1 LKERRI
7 GMNWNIAIADDL
19 ENDRLRLERDVRKW
33 FDDQEESVSVL
44 CCPDGESL
52 LGQTTRGT
60 FHLAFLDIQMGPD
73 RMDGIELARRIR
85 EIDSQLLVV
94 FLTTSKEYAFDAF
107 PIHPFDYLIKPYN
120 EKTLDRVLTE
130 AMRVLSDKEPEI
142 TVRIARADY
151 RIPMGKIISALS
163 QGHTVEIRTTDG
175 ELLKS
180 SMTFAEIEAQL
191 TADPRFL
198 TCNRGILVNMDHVLS
213 LTEDSMQMSDGKMY
227 PMRTR
232 GRAELITAFS
242 QYQISRMKRG
252 VR

>member
-1 LKERRI
+1 
-7 GMNWNIAIADDL
+7 MNWCIAIADDL
-19 ENDRLRLERDVRKW
+19 ENDRLRLEHDIRKW
-33 FDDQEESVSVL
+33 FGSQEDSVSVL
-44 CCPDGESL
+44 CCPDGESM
-52 LGQTTRGT
+52 LGQVSRGT
-60 FHLAFLDIQMGPD
+60 FQLVFLDIQMGRD
-73 RMDGIELARRIR
+73 KMDGIELARRLR

-107 PIHPFDYLIKPYN
+107 PIHPFDYLIKPYDA
-120 EKTLDRVLTE
+120 ETLNRVLSE
-130 AMRVLSDKEPEI
+130 AMRILTDKEPEI
-142 TVRIARADY
+142 LVRIARADY
-151 RIPMGKIISALS
+151 RIPMGKIVSALS

-180 SMTFAEIEAQL
+180 SMTFSEIEAQL

-213 LTEDSMQMSDGKMY
+213 LTENSMQMSDGQMY

-252 VR
+252 AR